1 MRKRTYIVL
10 IIGLLLNV
18 IGVSTV
24 LAEDTEI
31 ETFVEEAISGGWTIP
46 GSISLTEEA
55 SAAFNNATE
64 RLTGTE
70 YEPLALL
77 GTQIV
82 AGTNYS
88 ILCKSKGVYPSG
100 ETTYAILYIYQDLQ
114 GNVDILRVQELE
126 LTTDEQ
132 VEGIF
137 SISIQSGED
146 MIVNCP
152 QTAKSGEEVEI
163 ETLLVTDATLTISVK
178 DASNGEELGGY
189 LAEGR
194 YVFAMPEDD
203 VIVDVE
209 LVSDQPGA

>member
-1 MRKRTYIVL
+1 MIDKAHYKERREHVRKRIYIVL
-10 IIGLLLNV
+10 IIGVLLNV
-18 IGVSTV
+18 IGLSTV

-31 ETFVEEAISGGWTIP
+31 ETETFAEETISGGWTIP

-64 RLTGTE
+64 RLTGIE

-163 ETLLVTDATLTISVK
+163 ET
-178 DASNGEELGGY
+178 
-189 LAEGR
+189 
-194 YVFAMPEDD
+194 
-203 VIVDVE
+203 
-209 LVSDQPGA
+209 